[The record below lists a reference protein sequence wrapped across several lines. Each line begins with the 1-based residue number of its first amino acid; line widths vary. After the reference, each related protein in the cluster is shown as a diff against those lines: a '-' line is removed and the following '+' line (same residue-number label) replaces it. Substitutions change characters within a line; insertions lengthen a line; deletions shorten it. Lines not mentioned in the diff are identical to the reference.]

1 MFKCCPHKLHKFEL
15 VMTCRISELGS
26 CNKNSCVPIFMTGH
40 SSSSSCL
47 ACTTH
52 SQQLVEWLILSHVDC
67 FSLCTEWL
75 ILSHVDCLSVCTEWL
90 VLSHVYCF
98 SLCTEW
104 LILSH
109 VDCFSLCT
117 EWLILSHVD
126 WFSYS
131 QISGLQ
137 VVWDCLRPCNC
148 RTSLWSLCDVCLTAQ

>member
-75 ILSHVDCLSVCTEWL
+75 ILSHVDCFSLCTEWL

-98 SLCTEW
+98 SLMYRVANSEPCW
-104 LILSH
+104 LLQSMYRVADSEPCWLVQLMSDFWTWGRVGLSS
-109 VDCFSLCT
+109 SL
-117 EWLILSHVD
+117 
-126 WFSYS
+126 
-131 QISGLQ
+131 
-137 VVWDCLRPCNC
+137 
-148 RTSLWSLCDVCLTAQ
+148 